1 MRDRQLEK
9 QQVLYVKTFGDFSI
23 VYQGVSLIGK
33 KKKETQFAQVLQLL
47 LHYRQDGISREC
59 LETVLFGERKL
70 DDAKH
75 AIHSL
80 LYNTR
85 KKLEQAGLPKGK
97 YIISKK
103 GRFYWDSEIPFEED
117 AQVFEEYCRKAYETE
132 KREEQMELLWKAIL
146 LYRGAFLENSEQS
159 GWVCEERER
168 YSAMFRKLVED
179 MADVL
184 REKKA
189 YMQLEELGRHAVRVS
204 PYEERELL
212 VIEALTGMGRSEQA
226 QILYGETIEKYQK
239 IYTEDQLGKLKDFQR
254 KIEEQLDHPYD
265 ILDNIQESLTERMGK
280 VRGPYQ
286 CTWEVFREIYHMVSR
301 MMERSGQQVQLML
314 CTLTDLEGH
323 PMVSGEQTERVS
335 RYVWESIFRSIRS
348 GDAVTRYGK
357 GQYLVLLINVKPEE
371 CQGIQERIDEQFYR
385 KNTMYEIQYSVKP
398 VRSLNNGKEDQ
409 SVS

>member
-9 QQVLYVKTFGDFSI
+9 RHVLYVKMFGDFSI

-47 LHYRQDGISREC
+47 LHDRQDGISREC

-85 KKLEQAGLPKGK
+85 KKLERAGLPKGK

-117 AQVFEEYCRKAYETE
+117 AQVFEECCRKAYETE

-226 QILYGETIEKYQK
+226 QILYGETIEKYRK

-254 KIEEQLDHPYD
+254 KIISFKIKCD
-265 ILDNIQESLTERMGK
+265 K
-280 VRGPYQ
+280 
-286 CTWEVFREIYHMVSR
+286 
-301 MMERSGQQVQLML
+301 
-314 CTLTDLEGH
+314 
-323 PMVSGEQTERVS
+323 
-335 RYVWESIFRSIRS
+335 RY
-348 GDAVTRYGK
+348 
-357 GQYLVLLINVKPEE
+357 
-371 CQGIQERIDEQFYR
+371 
-385 KNTMYEIQYSVKP
+385 
-398 VRSLNNGKEDQ
+398 
-409 SVS
+409 